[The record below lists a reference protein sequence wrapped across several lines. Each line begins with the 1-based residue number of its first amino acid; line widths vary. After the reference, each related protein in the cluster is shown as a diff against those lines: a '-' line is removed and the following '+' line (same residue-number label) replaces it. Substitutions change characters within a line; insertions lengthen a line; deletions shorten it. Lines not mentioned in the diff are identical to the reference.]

1 MPPDATAGGPSDGC
15 RVLIAGRS
23 GSGKTT
29 LGARL
34 ATVLG
39 VPHVELDALHHG
51 PAWTPR
57 PEFLADVDRL
67 TATGGWVA
75 EWQYAAAR
83 PLLAARADVLVWLDL
98 PFPLTLARL
107 VRRTVRRRV
116 RREVLW
122 NGNVEPPLRT
132 IWTDPEHVVRYM
144 VTHRRKFH
152 ELVPAALAAHP
163 QLRLV
168 RLRSPREVESWLA
181 ADAPGLTAP
190 LDHPR
195 AGS

>member
-1 MPPDATAGGPSDGC
+1 MPSLPDAPAPP
-15 RVLIAGRS
+15 RVLVAGLS

-29 LGARL
+29 LGGRL
-34 ATVLG
+34 AALLG
-39 VPHVELDALHHG
+39 VPHLELDALHHG
-51 PAWTPR
+51 PGWTPR

-67 TATGGWVA
+67 TASGGWVA

-83 PLLAARADVLVWLDL
+83 PLLAARADLLVWLDL

-122 NGNVEPPLRT
+122 NGNVEPPLHT

-144 VTHRRKFH
+144 VAHRHRYD
-152 ELVPAALAAHP
+152 EIVPVALVTNPG
-163 QLRLV
+163 LRLV
-168 RLRSPREVESWLA
+168 RLRSPRQVESWLA
-181 ADAPGLTAP
+181 DVSAQQLTTRP
-190 LDHPR
+190 DRPR
-195 AGS
+195 GGS